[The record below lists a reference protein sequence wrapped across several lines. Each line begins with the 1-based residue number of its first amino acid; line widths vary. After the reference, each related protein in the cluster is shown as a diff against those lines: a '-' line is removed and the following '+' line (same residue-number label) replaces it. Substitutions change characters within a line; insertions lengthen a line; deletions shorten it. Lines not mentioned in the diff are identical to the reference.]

1 MKELLQ
7 QKLQNRFII
16 AHNRLIDSDVS
27 AEAITVYL
35 LMKEQVSASNV
46 GELTLKMIAEKLVD
60 NNIDRVIKKL
70 RPAIQELIELGLVG
84 LFDCSFN
91 EANINE
97 LKANDTMIVCF
108 EDCEGQ
114 FFKVPYMK
122 YRKVLELSKG
132 IKKGFAMVAY
142 FTAVMRFTN
151 SNHAVVGFVAPK
163 IWKKYVK
170 DNRTVKEY
178 QELLAEND
186 IISVADGGYYTPK
199 TGKSVGARVA
209 RTEHYTEE
217 QLEKAVDFM
226 AQRSGWVKTNR
237 EQTNEKIS
245 KSMKKYHA
253 SKEVQEIV
261 ELETKVVE
269 EVQTNFL
276 VKGFIKDDYVDLGAL
291 LRAGKLTKEEYADYI
306 SEVQEK
312 GFICDYDEILFEKIG
327 EM

>member
-7 QKLQNRFII
+7 QKLQGRFII
-16 AHNRLIDSDVS
+16 APNKLIDSNVS
-27 AEAITVYL
+27 AEAITAYL
-35 LMKEQVSASNV
+35 LMKENVSNSNI
-46 GELTLKMIAEKLVD
+46 GELTLKMIAEKLAD

-70 RPAIQELIELGLVG
+70 RPAIQELIELGVVG

-97 LKANDTMIVCF
+97 FKANDTMVVCF
-108 EDCEGQ
+108 EDCVGA
-114 FFKVPYMK
+114 FFKVSYIE
-122 YRKVLELSKG
+122 YRAVLELSKG
-132 IKKGFAMVAY
+132 VKKGFALVAY

-163 IWKKYVK
+163 IWKKYVS
-170 DNRTVKEY
+170 DNRTIKEY

-186 IISVADGGYYTPK
+186 IISVVDDGYYTPK

-217 QLEKAVDFM
+217 QLEKAVDYM

-253 SKEVQEIV
+253 SKEVQD
-261 ELETKVVE
+261 ETFKTETE
-269 EVQTNFL
+269 EVSSTVL
-276 VKGFIKDDYVDLGAL
+276 VKGFDEDAYIDLRAL
-291 LRAGKLTKEEYADYI
+291 LKAGKLSEEKYIDYMN
-306 SEVQEK
+306 EAQEK
-312 GFICDYDEILFEKIG
+312 SFICDIDEILIQMIG

>member
-16 AHNRLIDSDVS
+16 AHNRLIDGDVS
-27 AEAITVYL
+27 AEAITAYL

-60 NNIDRVIKKL
+60 NNMDRVIKKL
-70 RPAIQELIELGLVG
+70 RPAIQELIELGVVG

-91 EANINE
+91 EVGVNHF
-97 LKANDTMIVCF
+97 KANDTIIVCF

-114 FFKVPYMK
+114 FFKVPYME

-132 IKKGFAMVAY
+132 VKKGFALVAY

-151 SNHAVVGFVAPK
+151 SNTPIMGFVAPK
-163 IWKKYVK
+163 IWKKYIA
-170 DNRTVKEY
+170 DNRTIKEY

-186 IISVADGGYYTPK
+186 IIRVTDNSYYTPK

-209 RTEHYTEE
+209 RVEHFTEE
-217 QLEKAVDFM
+217 GMDKAVESM
-226 AQRSGWVKTNR
+226 AKRSGWVMTNR
-237 EQTNEKIS
+237 EQTNQKIS
-245 KSMKKYHA
+245 DSMKKYHA
-253 SKEVQEIV
+253 SKEVQEAV

-269 EVQTNFL
+269 EVQTTFL
-276 VKGFIKDDYVDLGAL
+276 VKGFSKDDYIDLGAL
-291 LRAGKLTKEEYADYI
+291 LRAGKLTEEEYADYI

-312 GFICDYDEILFEKIG
+312 DFICDYDEILFEKIG